1 MNPTPEWAINARDK
15 LRKKRKRLSSPVSP
29 DESNQ
34 EVEELLR
41 STSGLLKGSSKHSAL
56 PRGSLAIERL
66 RDANGSA
73 PTEGSILSLR
83 FHPATTTSVMLTS
96 GSDRRL
102 RLFNVRFH
110 VATSPRIF

>member
-1 MNPTPEWAINARDK
+1 MNPTPEWAISARTK
-15 LRKKRKRLSSPVSP
+15 LHKKRKLSSTVGP

-41 STSGLLKGSSKHSAL
+41 STSGLLKGSSKHSGL
-56 PRGSLAIERL
+56 PRDSLDIERL

-73 PTEGSILSLR
+73 PTEGSISSVR
-83 FHPATTTSVMLTS
+83 FHPATTVSVMLTS

-102 RLFNVRFH
+102 RLFNVGSCA
-110 VATSPRIF
+110 ATS